1 MDVVVDSDNDERPC
15 ACRAAANG
23 DDGGFWCNQMKLCI
37 LLYVLS
43 NSLCIVTVKFI
54 NYRYEFVLPMMWAM
68 LSETTWIASIPL
80 FFLFNRTRPRRISFI
95 PPLRILSVCALIG
108 TGYSISKTIISYS
121 ENVLPGSVYAI
132 LSSLDILFN
141 GVFSRIVFGK
151 RLSNTNTIAV
161 LLVIAGVLPNALTSV
176 VIADKH
182 RDATDKAID
191 VTGLALAVAIP
202 VAILGIAE
210 QAFSTVASS
219 YILKRRIREQT
230 NVSPS
235 SDPSVMISVASL
247 SDVDCTDN
255 VVFIIQYSSWVS
267 LIAFLGM
274 CIPLYFSGEAH
285 LWWPTLRSAFDGSG
299 TVKHAGYDAVLG
311 LSVAAAIT
319 IATRMYMRLAKY
331 YICSLRT
338 AFTFAA
344 VKPLPRILQILV
356 LCLAMGEVITI
367 AKVIGM
373 TVPWNTGSRKFTVPM
388 P

>member
-1 MDVVVDSDNDERPC
+1 M
-15 ACRAAANG
+15 
-23 DDGGFWCNQMKLCI
+23 
-37 LLYVLS
+37 
-43 NSLCIVTVKFI
+43 
-54 NYRYEFVLPMMWAM
+54 
-68 LSETTWIASIPL
+68 
-80 FFLFNRTRPRRISFI
+80 
-95 PPLRILSVCALIG
+95 
-108 TGYSISKTIISYS
+108 
-121 ENVLPGSVYAI
+121 LPGSVYAI

-235 SDPSVMISVASL
+235 SDPSVMISGMRTCAPCWSRNLLTFVVASL

-373 TVPWNTGSRKFTVPM
+373 VLTTAGFLVHVHGQQRRRLYHGTPARGSSPCRCPNRSSEM
-388 P
+388 PTSLSAPLLQ